1 MPCASPTTLTPNRS
15 IVPRK
20 GQLFE
25 IDVGLLREQKQCES
39 SGRSTRTP
47 RHPCATI
54 VHMFVADD
62 ISPVESA
69 IPASVYRP
77 SADVSRVVA
86 PCRPSRE
93 PLSIWATVTW
103 RFDIAVGHSSVGRGV
118 HAAVQELTDDLSHL
132 TTGSDLGRILTELEL
147 LARAVEA
154 ATISVLARADRTEA
168 FRDDGHGTLTGW
180 ARSLIKWSPSEASAR
195 ARTAL
200 ASHEYPQLVERLR
213 GGTLGIAQSRR
224 LASLHANRRVRDE
237 LPIVFDTLAD
247 IAGALPYED
256 FNTAVLRW
264 EQLADADGAHRHA
277 DVVHDNRDAG
287 VHPVGDTVYVDA
299 HVGTAQGALILEVFE
314 RYVEAELRHDLA
326 ARDALGL
333 TTLSDLP
340 RTAAQRRADALH
352 AIFCSAAT
360 GSSPAPDPVVN
371 ILIDADTYET
381 ALRAME
387 NDERLPSLA
396 RRPDDI
402 HHRRCETTSGLMLD
416 PIDVVG
422 ASLVGHVRRVVI
434 GADRTVIDLG
444 RKSRLFTGAAREAVW
459 LRRRRCVW
467 PSCSRMHC
475 EVDHRIPWSEGGR
488 TSPDNGDPLCAKHNR
503 WKTRGYRTHMNPHTK
518 AIDVMRPDGSIIS
531 PV

>member
-47 RHPCATI
+47 RHPCAII

-62 ISPVESA
+62 ISPVKSA

-103 RFDIAVGHSSVGRGV
+103 RFDVAVGHSSVGRGV
-118 HAAVQELTDDLSHL
+118 RAAVQELTDDLSHV

-237 LPIVFDTLAD
+237 LPIVLKTSTPRCCVGSNWPTPTARIVMPTLCTTIVMPAC
-247 IAGALPYED
+247 IPLATPCTSTHMWARHKAPSSSRSSSATSRPNCATIWPLATPWGSPPCPIFHAPPPNGAP
-256 FNTAVLRW
+256 TRCTPSSAVR
-264 EQLADADGAHRHA
+264 
-277 DVVHDNRDAG
+277 
-287 VHPVGDTVYVDA
+287 
-299 HVGTAQGALILEVFE
+299 
-314 RYVEAELRHDLA
+314 
-326 ARDALGL
+326 
-333 TTLSDLP
+333 P
-340 RTAAQRRADALH
+340 RGPR
-352 AIFCSAAT
+352 
-360 GSSPAPDPVVN
+360 
-371 ILIDADTYET
+371 
-381 ALRAME
+381 
-387 NDERLPSLA
+387 
-396 RRPDDI
+396 RRPI
-402 HHRRCETTSGLMLD
+402 RWSTSSSTPTRTKPPCAPWKTTSVFGVARSVLLNRVASRRCT
-416 PIDVVG
+416 PI
-422 ASLVGHVRRVVI
+422 AECATNSP
-434 GADRTVIDLG
+434 
-444 RKSRLFTGAAREAVW
+444 SFSAREAVW